1 MKIGYWK
8 NVGATLFRKTIE
20 IKDGLKDEVSIIIE
34 ENENIKRK
42 FLVNRDRISF
52 RLVKQE
58 SIIDEEEVIME
69 KHFTHEE
76 FERLVE
82 NEKS

>member
-69 KHFTHEE
+69 KHFAHEE
-76 FERLVE
+76 FERIIE

>member
-76 FERLVE
+76 FERVVE

>member
-8 NVGATLFRKTIE
+8 NVGATLFRKTVE
-20 IKDGLKDEVSIIIE
+20 VKDGLKDEISITIE
-34 ENENIKRK
+34 EDGNIKRK
-42 FLVNRDRISF
+42 FLINRDKISF
-52 RLVKQE
+52 RVVKQE
-58 SIIDEEEVIME
+58 SIIDKEEVLME

-76 FERLVE
+76 FERVIE

>member
-1 MKIGYWK
+1 MRIQYWK
-8 NVGATLFRKTIE
+8 NVGATLFRETVD
-20 IKDGLKDEVSIIIE
+20 IKDGFNNEISLTIE
-34 ENENIKRK
+34 EKGDIKRK
-42 FLVNRDRISF
+42 FLINKDAISF

-69 KHFTHEE
+69 KHFSHKE
-76 FERLVE
+76 FERIVG

>member
-58 SIIDEEEVIME
+58 NIIDEEEVIME

-76 FERLVE
+76 FERVVE

>member
-8 NVGATLFRKTIE
+8 NVGETLFRKTVE
-20 IKDGLKDEVSIIIE
+20 VKDGFKDEVSIIIE
-34 ENENIKRK
+34 ESGNIKRK
-42 FLVNRDRISF
+42 FLINKDRVSF
-52 RLVKQE
+52 RLVKQK
-58 SIIDEEEVIME
+58 SVIDEEEVIME

-76 FERLVE
+76 FERVVE

>member
-8 NVGATLFRKTIE
+8 NVGATLFRKTVE
-20 IKDGLKDEVSIIIE
+20 VKDGLKDEISITIE
-34 ENENIKRK
+34 EAENVKRK
-42 FLVNRDRISF
+42 FLINRDSISF

-69 KHFTHEE
+69 KNFAHEE
-76 FERLVE
+76 FERIVE

>member
-8 NVGATLFRKTIE
+8 NVGATLFRKTVE
-20 IKDGLKDEVSIIIE
+20 VKDGLKDEISITIE
-34 ENENIKRK
+34 EAENVKRK
-42 FLVNRDRISF
+42 FLINRDGISF

-69 KHFTHEE
+69 KNFAHEE
-76 FERLVE
+76 FERIVE